1 MTVDE
6 LVKAL
11 CLKEKEVVSDGKLK
25 MIGWD
30 REFCYKNLYRGYIS
44 ISDKKDSFYFHL
56 SRWDMD
62 GSKEP
67 IYKIV
72 TTRANLFEASLK
84 ELENKLTLKIF
95 DR

>member
-1 MTVDE
+1 MKIEE
-6 LVKAL
+6 LIKAL
-11 CLKEKEVVSDGKLK
+11 CLKEKEVVSEGKLK
-25 MIGWD
+25 IIGWD
-30 REFCYKNLYRGYIS
+30 REFHNTLYQGYIS

-56 SRWDMD
+56 EHYNINGSR
-62 GSKEP
+62 EP

-95 DR
+95 DK